1 MSRRERDAR
10 EVCDRHKIKL
20 SNNAKIQE
28 ISVIMVVMGEEDY

>member
-10 EVCDRHKIKL
+10 EVCDRHKITL
-20 SNNAKIQE
+20 SNNATIQE